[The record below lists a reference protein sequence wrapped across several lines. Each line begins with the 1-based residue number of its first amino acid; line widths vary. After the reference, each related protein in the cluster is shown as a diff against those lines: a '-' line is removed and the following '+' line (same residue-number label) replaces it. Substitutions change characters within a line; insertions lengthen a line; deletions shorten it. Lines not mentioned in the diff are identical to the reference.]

1 MRFLRFIS
9 TVALLITGL
18 ATAQP
23 VGEELSETVEV
34 PSEAFI
40 GYLDFGATNDVAI
53 LPISNKTNNGL
64 LFVNTTLYNQA
75 TKGEKLSDFT
85 KRDANPDAEAEAWH
99 WVKIRKG
106 QGLFRRSADAS
117 PEAEAWH
124 WVRLRKG
131 QGLFRRSADA
141 SPEAEA
147 WHWVRLRKGQGLF

>member
-1 MRFLRFIS
+1 MYSIFPYVDTQLIIKRGNKSIYIKVQYLICRDFL
-9 TVALLITGL
+9 
-18 ATAQP
+18 
-23 VGEELSETVEV
+23 
-34 PSEAFI
+34 
-40 GYLDFGATNDVAI
+40 
-53 LPISNKTNNGL
+53 
-64 LFVNTTLYNQA
+64 
-75 TKGEKLSDFT
+75 
-85 KRDANPDAEAEAWH
+85 RDANPDAEAEAWH